1 MPMHLIDALATTEP
15 LSALFSDQSILQA
28 MLMFE
33 AALARAEARCNII
46 PQDAATAIVDAAQA
60 TGFDAATI
68 SKEAQLSATLGVPL
82 VKALTER
89 VRRKNPDAAGFVH
102 WGATS
107 QDVCDTALVLLLKK
121 AEPILESDLLRLEV
135 ALHRL
140 AEQHANTVMLGRT
153 LLQAAGPVTFG
164 LKAAGWLG
172 AIHRGRKRLNNS
184 FKETLIVQF
193 GGATGTLA
201 ALGKDGVAV
210 GQALARELGL
220 TYPEAPWHTFRDRLA
235 TLLCACGVLTGSLAK
250 MARDVSLL
258 MQTEVG
264 EAAERTDKSRG
275 GSSAMPHKRNPV
287 DCVSAL
293 AAANRIPAL
302 VSSFLS
308 SMIQEQERAVGG
320 WQAEWPIVAAVIQ
333 ATGLDAAA
341 MAEVAEGLSINDARM
356 LANIEATRGAVF
368 AERAMMLLAKKIGH
382 AAAQKLVED
391 ALRKS
396 LDQNRRLAEV
406 LGAMPEAKQHLDP
419 KVLRDLEVPEQY
431 LGVADEFRKRLL
443 NFTKEENSS

>member
-287 DCVSAL
+287 GCVSAL

-391 ALRKS
+391 AVRKS